1 MKINKLFLP
10 IIILSILMTITLIVF
25 SANSSNLPKDFN
37 TNGDLI
43 KGWYWLRDN
52 SLQNYAQWTFE
63 NIPSGN
69 NDLTLDIT
77 ALATDRQNGRRGF
90 PAEFLLI
97 YEVPG
102 GNVFV
107 TQKVTLPNVSSPSD
121 SVGYT
126 CQGQVTIPRL
136 ILQGASVLFVRAER
150 ISLNTNHVAFK
161 KGSIEIIDTT
171 GEEIFPP
178 YQETQFNQGNQL
190 PDTNNQNE
198 AFMIQPG
205 TYQGSLGGQIAGDHI
220 DKEDWYGLNLQ
231 EGQIIN
237 LQLVQPSG
245 GNFTIYL
252 RKPGSTSSI
261 GSATRQ
267 DNIRTLQY
275 VATISGIWFIR
286 INRSSGEGNY
296 QLSVD
301 IQNQNDAG
309 SNHDAG
315 DSFEDSM
322 ALYPGVFNGFLNM
335 VDKVDWYNIN
345 LLEGQ
350 TISLQ
355 LFMPPEANFKLYLYR
370 PGSSSS
376 RAVSPTSQ
384 GNMTTLQYTADTSG
398 IWGIRVTRSS
408 GEGDYQL
415 SINISGYPS
424 EQTGQSQSGSLEGFT
439 ANKFRSNGSLIQ
451 GWYWLRDSS
460 LQQYA
465 EWTFENIPSGNTDLT
480 LDITALA
487 TNQSGG
493 SGGLPARFK
502 LIYGF
507 PGSGS
512 MGGVFQTVDVT
523 LPNVSPSSDPVGY
536 TCHGLVTIPRSFI
549 AGATTFFFR
558 VERISPNDNH
568 VAFNSE
574 SITLFTEEPSSV
586 YREIQSTG
594 TEKK

>member
-1 MKINKLFLP
+1 MKIKK
-10 IIILSILMTITLIVF
+10 ILILLIFFSIFAFINITVF
-25 SANSSNLPKDFN
+25 AANGSNLPKDFN

-43 KGWYWLRDN
+43 NGWYWLRDN
-52 SLQNYAQWTFE
+52 SLQNYAQWTFG

-77 ALATDRQNGRRGF
+77 ALATDRPDGESGF

-102 GNVFV
+102 GKVFV
-107 TQKVTLPNVSSPSD
+107 TQKVTLPNISSPSD

-136 ILQGASVLFVRAER
+136 VLQGASVLFVRVER
-150 ISLNTNHVAFK
+150 ISFDTNHVAFK
-161 KGSIEIIDTT
+161 KGSIEITEIT
-171 GEEIFPP
+171 GEETFPP
-178 YQETQFNQGNQL
+178 YQETQFYQGSQL

-198 AFMIQPG
+198 AFLIQPG
-205 TYQGSLGGQIAGDHI
+205 IYQGSLGGQIAGGQI
-220 DKEDWYGLNLQ
+220 DNEDWYSLNLQ

-237 LQLVQPSG
+237 LQLTQPSG
-245 GNFTIYL
+245 GSFTIFL
-252 RKPGSTSSI
+252 RKPGSTSNL
-261 GSATRQ
+261 GYTVTQ
-267 DNIRTLQY
+267 DNIRNFQH
-275 VATISGIWFIR
+275 VADISGVWFIR

-322 ALYPGVFNGFLNM
+322 ALYPGVFTGFLNRA
-335 VDKVDWYNIN
+335 DKVDWYNIN
-345 LLEGQ
+345 LSEGQ

-370 PGSSSS
+370 PGSTSS
-376 RAVSPTSQ
+376 RAFSPTPQ
-384 GNMTTLQYTADTSG
+384 GNMTTLQHTADVSG

-424 EQTGQSQSGSLEGFT
+424 GQIDQSQSFSLEGFT
-439 ANKFRSNGSLIQ
+439 ANKFRSNGNLIQ

-465 EWTFENIPSGNTDLT
+465 EWTFENIPSGNNNLT

-487 TNQSGG
+487 TNQADGG
-493 SGGLPARFK
+493 RGFPARFK

-507 PGSGS
+507 PGSGT
-512 MGGVFQTVDVT
+512 MGGVFQTANVT

-568 VAFNSE
+568 VAFNQE
-574 SITLFTEEPSSV
+574 SIILFTEEPLST
-586 YREIQSTG
+586 YREIQRSG
-594 TEKK
+594 TK

>member
-1 MKINKLFLP
+1 MKINKLVLP
-10 IIILSILMTITLIVF
+10 IIILSILMTITLFVF
-25 SANSSNLPKDFN
+25 AASSNLPKDFN

-43 KGWYWLRDN
+43 NGWYWLRDN
-52 SLQNYAQWTFE
+52 PLQHYAQWTFE

-77 ALATDRQNGRRGF
+77 ALATDRQNGGRGF

-107 TQKVTLPNVSSPSD
+107 TQKVTLPNVSSLGD

-136 ILQGASVLFVRAER
+136 VLQGASVLFVRVER
-150 ISLNTNHVAFK
+150 ISLNTNHVAFR
-161 KGSIEIIDTT
+161 KGSIEIGETT
-171 GEEIFPP
+171 GEETFPP
-178 YQETQFNQGNQL
+178 YQETQFYQGSQL
-190 PDTNNQNE
+190 PDTDNQNE

-205 TYQGSLGGQIAGDHI
+205 NYHGSLGGQITGGQI
-220 DKEDWYGLNLQ
+220 DKEDWYSVNLQ
-231 EGQIIN
+231 QGQIIN
-237 LQLVQPSG
+237 LQLAQPSG

-252 RKPGSTSSI
+252 RKPGSTSSV
-261 GSATRQ
+261 GSATSQ

-296 QLSVD
+296 QLSMD

-315 DSFEDSM
+315 DSFEDSIP
-322 ALYPGVFNGFLNM
+322 LDSGVFTGFLNM
-335 VDKVDWYNIN
+335 IDKVDWYNIH
-345 LLEGQ
+345 LFQGQ
-350 TISLQ
+350 TINLQ
-355 LFMPPEANFKLYLYR
+355 LFMPPDSNYKLYLYR

-384 GNMTTLQYTADTSG
+384 GNMTTLQYTADASG
-398 IWGIRVTRSS
+398 IWGIRVARSK

-415 SINISGYPS
+415 AINISGYPS
-424 EQTGQSQSGSLEGFT
+424 GQIEQSQSVSAEGFT
-439 ANKFRSNGSLIQ
+439 ANKFRSNGNLIQ
-451 GWYWLRDSS
+451 GWYWLRDST
-460 LQQYA
+460 LQHYA
-465 EWTFENIPSGNTDLT
+465 EWTFENIPSGNTNLT

-493 SGGLPARFK
+493 GGGFPARFK

-512 MGGVFQTVDVT
+512 MGGVFQTADVT
-523 LPNVSPSSDPVGY
+523 LPNVSPSSEPVGY

-568 VAFNSE
+568 VAFNQE
-574 SITLFTEEPSSV
+574 SITLFTEELTSD
-586 YREIQSTG
+586 YQEIQRSG
-594 TEKK
+594 GKGK

>member
-10 IIILSILMTITLIVF
+10 IIILSILMTITLVVF

-37 TNGDLI
+37 TNGELI
-43 KGWYWLRDN
+43 NGWYWLRDN

-77 ALATDRQNGRRGF
+77 ALATDRPDGRRGF

-107 TQKVTLPNVSSPSD
+107 TQKVTLPNISPPSD

-126 CQGQVTIPRL
+126 CHGQVTIPRL
-136 ILQGASVLFVRAER
+136 VLHGASVLFLRIER
-150 ISLNTNHVAFK
+150 ISSSTNHVAFK
-161 KGSIEIIDTT
+161 KGSIEIVETT
-171 GEEIFPP
+171 GEETFPP
-178 YQETQFNQGNQL
+178 YQETQFYQGSQL

-205 TYQGSLGGQIAGDHI
+205 TYHGSLGGQIAGGQI
-220 DKEDWYGLNLQ
+220 DKEDWYSLNLQ

-237 LQLVQPSG
+237 LQLTQPSG
-245 GNFTIYL
+245 GFFTIFL
-252 RKPGSTSSI
+252 RKSGSTSNL
-261 GSATRQ
+261 GYTVTQ
-267 DNIRTLQY
+267 DNIKTLQH
-275 VATISGIWFIR
+275 VADISGIWFIR
-286 INRSSGEGNY
+286 IHHSSGEGNY
-296 QLSVD
+296 QLSMD

-322 ALYPGVFNGFLNM
+322 ALYPGVFTGFLNRA
-335 VDKVDWYNIN
+335 DKVDWYNIN

-350 TISLQ
+350 TINLQ
-355 LFMPPEANFKLYLYR
+355 LFMPSASNFRLYLYR
-370 PGSSSS
+370 PGSTSS
-376 RAVSPTSQ
+376 RAVSPTPQ
-384 GNMTTLQYTADTSG
+384 GNMTTLQHTADVSG
-398 IWGIRVTRSS
+398 IWGIKVTRSS

-424 EQTGQSQSGSLEGFT
+424 GQIDQSQSFSLEGFT

-451 GWYWLRDSS
+451 GWYWLRDSA
-460 LQQYA
+460 LQHYA
-465 EWTFENIPSGNTDLT
+465 EWTFENIPSGNTNLT

-487 TNQSGG
+487 TNQADGG
-493 SGGLPARFK
+493 RGLPAKFK

-512 MGGVFQTVDVT
+512 MGGVLQTADVI

-536 TCHGLVTIPRSFI
+536 TCHALVSISRSFI

-568 VAFNSE
+568 VAFNQE
-574 SITLFTEEPSSV
+574 SIILFTEEPSST
-586 YREIQSTG
+586 YREIQRSG
-594 TEKK
+594 TK

>member
-1 MKINKLFLP
+1 MKINKLVLP
-10 IIILSILMTITLIVF
+10 IIILSILMTITLFVF
-25 SANSSNLPKDFN
+25 AASSNLPKDFN

-43 KGWYWLRDN
+43 NGWYWLRDN
-52 SLQNYAQWTFE
+52 PLQHYAQWTFE

-69 NDLTLDIT
+69 NNLTLDIT
-77 ALATDRQNGRRGF
+77 ALATDRQNGGRGF

-107 TQKVTLPNVSSPSD
+107 AQKVTLPNVSSPSD

-126 CQGQVTIPRL
+126 CQGQLTIPRL
-136 ILQGASVLFVRAER
+136 VLQGASVLFVRVER
-150 ISLNTNHVAFK
+150 VSFNTNHVAFK
-161 KGSIEIIDTT
+161 KGSIKILETT

-178 YQETQFNQGNQL
+178 YQENQFYQGYQL

-198 AFMIQPG
+198 AFIIKPG
-205 TYQGSLGGQIAGDHI
+205 NYQGSLGGQMAEGQI
-220 DKEDWYGLNLQ
+220 DKEDWYSVNLQ
-231 EGQIIN
+231 QGQIIN
-237 LQLVQPSG
+237 LQLAQPSG

-252 RKPGSTSSI
+252 RKPGSNSSV
-261 GSATRQ
+261 GSATSQ

-296 QLSVD
+296 QLSMD

-315 DSFEDSM
+315 DSFEDSIP
-322 ALYPGVFNGFLNM
+322 LDSGVFTGFLNM
-335 VDKVDWYNIN
+335 IDKVDWYNIH
-345 LLEGQ
+345 LFQGQ
-350 TISLQ
+350 TINLQ

-370 PGSSSS
+370 PGSTSS

-384 GNMTTLQYTADTSG
+384 GNMTTLQYETDVSG
-398 IWGIRVTRSS
+398 IWGIRVARSK

-424 EQTGQSQSGSLEGFT
+424 GQIDQSQSFSAQGFT
-439 ANKFRSNGSLIQ
+439 ADKFRSNGNLIQ
-451 GWYWLRDSS
+451 GWYWLRDSA
-460 LQQYA
+460 LQHYA
-465 EWTFENIPSGNTDLT
+465 EWTFENIPSGNTDLI

-487 TNQSGG
+487 TNQTDGG
-493 SGGLPARFK
+493 RGFPARFK

-512 MGGVFQTVDVT
+512 MGGVLQTVDVT
-523 LPNVSPSSDPVGY
+523 LPNVSTDSVGY
-536 TCHGLVTIPRSFI
+536 TCHDLVTISRSFI

-558 VERISPNDNH
+558 AERISPNHNH
-568 VAFNSE
+568 VAFNQE
-574 SITLFTEEPSSV
+574 SITLFTEEPSSG
-586 YREIQSTG
+586 YREIQRSDT
-594 TEKK
+594 KK

>member
-1 MKINKLFLP
+1 
-10 IIILSILMTITLIVF
+10 MTITLVVF
-25 SANSSNLPKDFN
+25 SATSSNLPKDFN

-43 KGWYWLRDN
+43 NGWYWLRDN

-77 ALATDRQNGRRGF
+77 ALATDRQNGGRGF

-107 TQKVTLPNVSSPSD
+107 TQKVTLPNISLPND

-126 CQGQVTIPRL
+126 CKGQVTIPRL
-136 ILQGASVLFVRAER
+136 VIQGASVLFVRAER
-150 ISLNTNHVAFK
+150 ISLDTNHVAFK
-161 KGSIEIIDTT
+161 KGSIEIVEIA
-171 GEEIFPP
+171 GEETFPP

-198 AFMIQPG
+198 AFIIQPG
-205 TYQGSLGGQIAGDHI
+205 TYQGSLGGQIAGD
-220 DKEDWYGLNLQ
+220 
-231 EGQIIN
+231 
-237 LQLVQPSG
+237 
-245 GNFTIYL
+245 
-252 RKPGSTSSI
+252 
-261 GSATRQ
+261 
-267 DNIRTLQY
+267 
-275 VATISGIWFIR
+275 
-286 INRSSGEGNY
+286 
-296 QLSVD
+296 
-301 IQNQNDAG
+301 QNDKG

-335 VDKVDWYNIN
+335 IDKVDWYNIN
-345 LLEGQ
+345 LSESQ

-355 LFMPPEANFKLYLYR
+355 LFMPPEANFRLYLYR

-376 RAVSPTSQ
+376 RAVSPTPQ

-415 SINISGYPS
+415 SINVSGYPS
-424 EQTGQSQSGSLEGFT
+424 GQIEQSQSVSAERFT
-439 ANKFRSNGSLIQ
+439 ANKFRSNGNLIQ

-487 TNQSGG
+487 TNQVGGG
-493 SGGLPARFK
+493 SGFPARFK

-512 MGGVFQTVDVT
+512 MGGVFKTAEIT
-523 LPNVSPSSDPVGY
+523 LPNVSPPNDPVGY
-536 TCHGLVTIPRSFI
+536 TCHALVTIPRSFI

-568 VAFNSE
+568 VAFNQE
-574 SITLFTEEPSSV
+574 SITLFTEEPSSGF
-586 YREIQSTG
+586 REIGRSG
-594 TEKK
+594 TK

>member
-10 IIILSILMTITLIVF
+10 VIVLSILMTITLVVF
-25 SANSSNLPKDFN
+25 SSNSSNLPKDFN

-43 KGWYWLRDN
+43 KDWYWLRDN

-69 NDLTLDIT
+69 TDLTLDIT
-77 ALATDRQNGRRGF
+77 ALATDRPDGRRGF

-121 SVGYT
+121 SLGYT
-126 CQGQVTIPRL
+126 CQGQVTFPRL
-136 ILQGASVLFVRAER
+136 VLQEASVLFVRIER
-150 ISLNTNHVAFK
+150 TSFNTNHVAFK
-161 KGSIEIIDTT
+161 KGSIEIVEIT
-171 GEEIFPP
+171 GEETFPP

-198 AFMIQPG
+198 AFIIQPG
-205 TYQGSLGGQIAGDHI
+205 TYQGSLGGQIAGDQI

-237 LQLVQPSG
+237 LQLAQPSG

-261 GSATRQ
+261 GSTTTQ

-286 INRSSGEGNY
+286 IRRSSGEGNY
-296 QLSVD
+296 QLSVN

-315 DSFEDSM
+315 NSFEDSIE
-322 ALYPGVFNGFLNM
+322 LYPGVFTGFLNRA
-335 VDKVDWYNIN
+335 DKVDWYNIH
-345 LLEGQ
+345 LFEGQ
-350 TISLQ
+350 TINLQ
-355 LFMPPEANFKLYLYR
+355 LFMPSDSNFKLYLYR
-370 PGSSSS
+370 PESTSS
-376 RAVSPTSQ
+376 RAVSPTPQ
-384 GNMTTLQYTADTSG
+384 GNMATLQYTANESG
-398 IWGIRVTRSS
+398 IWGIRVARSS

-415 SINISGYPS
+415 SINISGSPS
-424 EQTGQSQSGSLEGFT
+424 AQTGQSQSVSAEGFN
-439 ANKFRSNGSLIQ
+439 ADKSRSNGSLIQ

-493 SGGLPARFK
+493 GGGLPARFK

-512 MGGVFQTVDVT
+512 MGGVFQTAEIT

-568 VAFNSE
+568 VAFNQE
-574 SITLFTEEPSSV
+574 SITLFTEEPSST
-586 YREIQSTG
+586 YREIQQPET
-594 TEKK
+594 KK

>member
-10 IIILSILMTITLIVF
+10 IIILSILMIITLVVF

-43 KGWYWLRDN
+43 NGWYWLRDN
-52 SLQNYAQWTFE
+52 PLQHYAQWTFE

-77 ALATDRQNGRRGF
+77 ALATDRQNGGRGF

-136 ILQGASVLFVRAER
+136 ILQGASVLFLRIER
-150 ISLNTNHVAFK
+150 ISLDTNHIAFK
-161 KGSIEIIDTT
+161 KGSIEIVETT
-171 GEEIFPP
+171 GEETFPP
-178 YQETQFNQGNQL
+178 YQETQFYQGSQL

-198 AFMIQPG
+198 AFLIQPG
-205 TYQGSLGGQIAGDHI
+205 TYHESLGGQIAGGQI

-237 LQLVQPSG
+237 LQLAQPSG
-245 GNFTIYL
+245 GSFTIFL
-252 RKPGSTSSI
+252 RKPGSNSNLGYT
-261 GSATRQ
+261 ATQ
-267 DNIRTLQY
+267 DNIRNLQY
-275 VATISGIWFIR
+275 VVDVSGIWFIR

-309 SNHDAG
+309 NNLDAG

-322 ALYPGVFNGFLNM
+322 ALYPGDFTGFLNM
-335 VDKVDWYNIN
+335 VDKVDWYNIR
-345 LLEGQ
+345 LFEGQ
-350 TISLQ
+350 TISLK
-355 LFMPPEANFKLYLYR
+355 LFMPPKANFKLFLYP
-370 PGSSSS
+370 PGSTSSK
-376 RAVSPTSQ
+376 AFSPTPQ
-384 GNMTTLQYTADTSG
+384 GNMTTLQHTADDSG
-398 IWGIRVTRSS
+398 IWGIKVTRSS

-424 EQTGQSQSGSLEGFT
+424 EQMDQSQSGFLEGFT

-451 GWYWLRDSS
+451 GWYWLRDSA
-460 LQQYA
+460 LQHYA

-480 LDITALA
+480 LDMTALA
-487 TNQSGG
+487 TNRSNGG
-493 SGGLPARFK
+493 KGFPARFK

-512 MGGVFQTVDVT
+512 MGGVLQTADVT
-523 LPNVSPSSDPVGY
+523 LPNVSPSNDPVGY
-536 TCHGLVTIPRSFI
+536 TCHALVNISRSFI

-568 VAFNSE
+568 VAFNQE
-574 SITLFTEEPSSV
+574 SITLFTEEPSST
-586 YREIQSTG
+586 YREIQRSG
-594 TEKK
+594 TK

>member
-1 MKINKLFLP
+1 MKIRKVLTLLIF
-10 IIILSILMTITLIVF
+10 LSILAIMSLSVF
-25 SANSSNLPKDFN
+25 AANSSNLPKNFN
-37 TNGDLI
+37 SNGDLI
-43 KGWYWLRDN
+43 NGWYWLRDS

-63 NIPSGN
+63 NIPSGD

-77 ALATDRQNGRRGF
+77 ALATDRQNGGRGF

-107 TQKVTLPNVSSPSD
+107 AQKVTLPNISSPSD

-136 ILQGASVLFVRAER
+136 VLQGASVLFLRAER
-150 ISLNTNHVAFK
+150 ISFNTNHVAFK
-161 KGSIEIIDTT
+161 KGSIEIVETT

-178 YQETQFNQGNQL
+178 YQETQFYQGSQL

-198 AFMIQPG
+198 AFLIQPG
-205 TYQGSLGGQIAGDHI
+205 IYYGSLGGQIAGGQI
-220 DKEDWYGLNLQ
+220 DKEDWYSLNLQ

-237 LQLVQPSG
+237 LQLTQPSG
-245 GNFTIYL
+245 GSFTIFL
-252 RKPGSTSSI
+252 RKPGSTSNL
-261 GSATRQ
+261 GYTATQ
-267 DNIRTLQY
+267 DNIRNLQH
-275 VATISGIWFIR
+275 VADISGVWFIR
-286 INRSSGEGNY
+286 INRSSGEGIY

-315 DSFEDSM
+315 DSFEDSI
-322 ALYPGVFNGFLNM
+322 ALYPGAFSGFLNRA
-335 VDKVDWYNIN
+335 DKEDWYNIN

-350 TISLQ
+350 TINLQ

-370 PGSSSS
+370 PGSTSS
-376 RAVSPTSQ
+376 RAVSLTPQ
-384 GNMTTLQYTADTSG
+384 GNMTTLQHTADVSG
-398 IWGIRVTRSS
+398 IWGIKVTRSS

-415 SINISGYPS
+415 SINISVYPS
-424 EQTGQSQSGSLEGFT
+424 GEIEQSQNLYSEGFT
-439 ANKFRSNGSLIQ
+439 ANKFRSNGNLIQ
-451 GWYWLRDSS
+451 GWYWLRDSA
-460 LQQYA
+460 LQHYA
-465 EWTFENIPSGNTDLT
+465 EWTFENIPSGNTNLT

-487 TNQSGG
+487 TNQADGG
-493 SGGLPARFK
+493 RGFPARFK

-507 PGSGS
+507 PGTGS
-512 MGGVFQTVDVT
+512 MGGLFQTADII

-536 TCHGLVTIPRSFI
+536 TCHGLISIPRSFI

-558 VERISPNDNH
+558 VERILSNDNH
-568 VAFNSE
+568 IAFKQE
-574 SITLFTEEPSSV
+574 SITLFTGEPSSG
-586 YREIQSTG
+586 YREIQRSG
-594 TEKK
+594 TK

>member
-1 MKINKLFLP
+1 MKIKKIF
-10 IIILSILMTITLIVF
+10 ILLIFFSIFSFMNITVCT
-25 SANSSNLPKDFN
+25 ANSSNLPKNFN

-43 KGWYWLRDN
+43 NGWYWLRDN
-52 SLQNYAQWTFE
+52 PLQHYAQWTFE
-63 NIPSGN
+63 NIPSGD

-77 ALATDRQNGRRGF
+77 ALATDRPNGRRGF

-107 TQKVTLPNVSSPSD
+107 TQKVTLPNISSPSD

-136 ILQGASVLFVRAER
+136 VLQGASVLFVRTER
-150 ISLNTNHVAFK
+150 ISSNTNHVAFK
-161 KGSIEIIDTT
+161 KGSIEIAEIT

-178 YQETQFNQGNQL
+178 YQENQFYQGIQL

-198 AFMIQPG
+198 AFLIQPG
-205 TYQGSLGGQIAGDHI
+205 IYHGSLGGQITGGQI
-220 DKEDWYGLNLQ
+220 DKEDWYSLNLQ

-237 LQLVQPSG
+237 LQLTQPSG
-245 GNFTIYL
+245 GSFTIYL
-252 RKPGSTSSI
+252 RKPGSTSNL
-261 GSATRQ
+261 GYTVTQ
-267 DNIRTLQY
+267 DNIRNLQY
-275 VATISGIWFIR
+275 VANISGIWFIR

-315 DSFEDSM
+315 DSFEDSI
-322 ALYPGVFNGFLNM
+322 ALYPGVFNGFLNRA
-335 VDKVDWYNIN
+335 DTVDWYNIN

-350 TISLQ
+350 IISLQ

-370 PGSSSS
+370 PGSTSS

-384 GNMTTLQYTADTSG
+384 GNMTTLQHTADVSG
-398 IWGIRVTRSS
+398 IWGIKVTRSS

-424 EQTGQSQSGSLEGFT
+424 GQIDQSQSFSAQGFT

-451 GWYWLRDSS
+451 SWYWLRDSA
-460 LQQYA
+460 LKHYA
-465 EWTFENIPSGNTDLT
+465 EWTFENIPSGNTNLT

-487 TNQSGG
+487 TNQADGRRG
-493 SGGLPARFK
+493 FPAKFK

-512 MGGVFQTVDVT
+512 MGGVFQTIDVT
-523 LPNVSPSSDPVGY
+523 LPNVSPSTDPVGY
-536 TCHGLVTIPRSFI
+536 TCHGLITIPRSFI

-568 VAFNSE
+568 VAFNQE
-574 SITLFTEEPSSV
+574 SITLFTEEPSSD
-586 YREIQSTG
+586 YRKIQRSET
-594 TEKK
+594 K

>member
-10 IIILSILMTITLIVF
+10 IIILSILMTITLVVF

-37 TNGDLI
+37 TNGYLI
-43 KGWYWLRDN
+43 NGWYWLRDN
-52 SLQNYAQWTFE
+52 PLQHYAQWTFE

-77 ALATDRQNGRRGF
+77 ALATDRQNGGRGF

-107 TQKVTLPNVSSPSD
+107 AQKVTLPNISSSSD

-136 ILQGASVLFVRAER
+136 ALQGASVLFLRIER
-150 ISLNTNHVAFK
+150 ISLDTNHVAFK
-161 KGSIEIIDTT
+161 KGSIEIIETT
-171 GEEIFPP
+171 GEETFPP

-198 AFMIQPG
+198 AFIIQPG
-205 TYQGSLGGQIAGDHI
+205 TYQGSLGGQIAGDQI
-220 DKEDWYGLNLQ
+220 DKEDWYGFNLQ

-237 LQLVQPSG
+237 LLLAQPSD
-245 GNFTIYL
+245 GNFTISL
-252 RKPGSTSSI
+252 RKPGSTSSV

-315 DSFEDSM
+315 DSFEDSIT
-322 ALYPGVFNGFLNM
+322 LDSGDFTGFLNM
-335 VDKVDWYNIN
+335 VDKVDWYNIH
-345 LLEGQ
+345 LFEGQ
-350 TISLQ
+350 TISLK
-355 LFMPPEANFKLYLYR
+355 LFMPPEANFKLYLYP
-370 PGSSSS
+370 PGSTSSK
-376 RAVSPTSQ
+376 AFSPTPQ
-384 GNMTTLQYTADTSG
+384 GNMTTLQHTADDSG
-398 IWGIRVTRSS
+398 IWGIKVTRSS

-424 EQTGQSQSGSLEGFT
+424 EQIDQSQSGSLEGFT
-439 ANKFRSNGSLIQ
+439 ANKFRSNGNLIQ
-451 GWYWLRDSS
+451 GWYWLRDPA
-460 LQQYA
+460 LQHYA
-465 EWTFENIPSGNTDLT
+465 EWTFENVPSGNSDLT
-480 LDITALA
+480 LDIAALA

-493 SGGLPARFK
+493 GRGLSARFK
-502 LIYGF
+502 LIFGF
-507 PGSGS
+507 PGSGQ
-512 MGGVFQTVDVT
+512 MGGVFQTAEIT
-523 LPNVSPSSDPVGY
+523 LPNVSPSNDPVGY
-536 TCHGLVTIPRSFI
+536 TCHALVTIPRSFI
-549 AGATTFFFR
+549 TGATTFFFR

-574 SITLFTEEPSSV
+574 SITLFTEEPSSGF
-586 YREIQSTG
+586 REIGRSG
-594 TEKK
+594 TK

>member
-1 MKINKLFLP
+1 MKIKKFFIPLIL
-10 IIILSILMTITLIVF
+10 LSIFAIMSLTVF

-43 KGWYWLRDN
+43 NGWYWLRDD
-52 SLQNYAQWTFE
+52 SLQSYAQWTFE
-63 NIPSGN
+63 NIPSGD
-69 NDLTLDIT
+69 NDLILDIT
-77 ALATDRQNGRRGF
+77 ALATDRQNGGRGL

-102 GNVFV
+102 GNVFI
-107 TQKVTLPNVSSPSD
+107 TQKVTLSNISLPSD

-126 CQGQVTIPRL
+126 CQGQFTIPRL
-136 ILQGASVLFVRAER
+136 VLQRASVLFVRIER
-150 ISLNTNHVAFK
+150 ISFDTNHVAFK
-161 KGSIEIIDTT
+161 KGSIEITEIT
-171 GEEIFPP
+171 GEETFPL
-178 YQETQFNQGNQL
+178 YQETQFYQGSQL
-190 PDTNNQNE
+190 PDTNNQND
-198 AFMIQPG
+198 AFLIQPG
-205 TYQGSLGGQIAGDHI
+205 IYQGSLGGQIAGGQI
-220 DKEDWYGLNLQ
+220 DKEDWYSLNLQ

-237 LQLVQPSG
+237 LQLTQPSG
-245 GNFTIYL
+245 GSFTIFL
-252 RKPGSTSSI
+252 RKPGSTSNL
-261 GSATRQ
+261 GYTVTQ
-267 DNIRTLQY
+267 NNIRNFQH
-275 VATISGIWFIR
+275 VADISGAWFIR

-315 DSFEDSM
+315 DSFNDSIP
-322 ALYPGVFNGFLNM
+322 LYPGVFTGFLNRA
-335 VDKVDWYNIN
+335 DKVDWYNIN

-370 PGSSSS
+370 PGSTSS
-376 RAVSPTSQ
+376 RAFSPTPQ
-384 GNMTTLQYTADTSG
+384 GNITILQYTADVSG

-424 EQTGQSQSGSLEGFT
+424 DQIDQSQSSSLEGFT
-439 ANKFRSNGSLIQ
+439 TNKFRSNGTLIQ
-451 GWYWLRDSS
+451 GWYWLRNST
-460 LQQYA
+460 LQHYA
-465 EWTFENIPSGNTDLT
+465 EWTFENIPSGNTNLT
-480 LDITALA
+480 LDINALA
-487 TNQSGG
+487 TNQADGG
-493 SGGLPARFK
+493 RGFPARFK

-512 MGGVFQTVDVT
+512 MGGVFQTIDVT
-523 LPNVSPSSDPVGY
+523 LPNTSPSSDPVGY
-536 TCHGLVTIPRSFI
+536 TCNGLVTIPRSFI

-568 VAFNSE
+568 VAFNQE
-574 SITLFTEEPSSV
+574 SITLFTEEPSSG
-586 YREIQSTG
+586 YREIPRSG
-594 TEKK
+594 TK

>member
-1 MKINKLFLP
+1 MKIKKIF
-10 IIILSILMTITLIVF
+10 ILLIFFSIFTFISLTVF

-43 KGWYWLRDN
+43 NGWYWLRDN

-77 ALATDRQNGRRGF
+77 ALATDRQNGGRGF

-107 TQKVTLPNVSSPSD
+107 TQKVTLPNISLPND

-126 CQGQVTIPRL
+126 CNGQVTIPRL
-136 ILQGASVLFVRAER
+136 VIQGASVLFVRAER
-150 ISLNTNHVAFK
+150 ISLDTNHVAFK
-161 KGSIEIIDTT
+161 KGSIEIVEIA
-171 GEEIFPP
+171 GEETFPP

-198 AFMIQPG
+198 AFIIQPG
-205 TYQGSLGGQIAGDHI
+205 TYQGSLGGQIAGDQI

-237 LQLVQPSG
+237 LQLAQPSG
-245 GNFTIYL
+245 GNFTISL

-267 DNIRTLQY
+267 DNIMTLQY

-309 SNHDAG
+309 NNHDAG

-335 VDKVDWYNIN
+335 IDKVDWYNIN

-355 LFMPPEANFKLYLYR
+355 LFIPPEANFKLYLYP
-370 PGSSSS
+370 PGSASSK
-376 RAVSPTSQ
+376 AFSPTPQ
-384 GNMTTLQYTADTSG
+384 GNMTTLQHTADDSG
-398 IWGIRVTRSS
+398 IWGIKVTRSS

-424 EQTGQSQSGSLEGFT
+424 EQIDQSQSGSLEGFT
-439 ANKFRSNGSLIQ
+439 ANKFSSNGNLIQ

-480 LDITALA
+480 LDMTALA
-487 TNQSGG
+487 TNRSNGG
-493 SGGLPARFK
+493 KGFPARFK

-523 LPNVSPSSDPVGY
+523 LPNVSPSNDPVGY

-568 VAFNSE
+568 VAFNQE
-574 SITLFTEEPSSV
+574 SITLFTEEPSSD
-586 YREIQSTG
+586 YREIPRSG
-594 TEKK
+594 TK